1 MCQRPPPAV
10 VLLWRIYANRQKSAN
25 KADRRGFARS
35 DGGIKS
41 AAWASAGVVGRGAW
55 LLSKTAIPAGDAG
68 SAGQRR
74 LMGCKGVRGHIWAAA
89 SLALAGAGLGIGC
102 SRAAAD
108 TLEWALVQAYQNN
121 PSLNAQRAA
130 LRATDENVPQ
140 ALSGYRPKVSVTANG
155 GYNYSNSVSQFPLVT
170 GGPVST
176 IQYAEAFASR
186 GVGAT
191 GTYTLFNGFQ
201 NANRTRQAESQVEG
215 ARETLRVTE
224 QQVLLDA
231 ATAYMNLL
239 RDQAILDL
247 NRRNVEVLTEQ
258 LKQTRDRFNVGE
270 VTRTDV
276 AQAESRL
283 AAGRSALLG
292 AQSNFVTSQANYRR
306 VIGVDPGRLAPGTPV
321 DRLSPNTLPKAVTQ
335 GQAQSPSVLAAMY
348 GVDVAALAV
357 KISEGALY
365 PNLTLTASASEG
377 NYPAFEVLR
386 QTQASIVGQ
395 LTVPLYQGG
404 AEYSAIRQFKETLG
418 QQRLNLDVNRDQ
430 ARATV
435 VQSWGQLDAAKAQI
449 ESTTAQVNAAEI
461 ALNGV
466 REEARVGQRTTLDVL
481 NAQQELVNARVALVT
496 AQHDRVVASFTLLAA
511 VGALSMQ
518 RLGLNVQ
525 IYDPMVHY
533 QQVRDAWVGVR
544 IPDGR

>member
-1 MCQRPPPAV
+1 
-10 VLLWRIYANRQKSAN
+10 
-25 KADRRGFARS
+25 
-35 DGGIKS
+35 
-41 AAWASAGVVGRGAW
+41 
-55 LLSKTAIPAGDAG
+55 
-68 SAGQRR
+68 
-74 LMGCKGVRGHIWAAA
+74 
-89 SLALAGAGLGIGC
+89 
-102 SRAAAD
+102 
-108 TLEWALVQAYQNN
+108 VQAYQNN

-140 ALSGYRPKVSVTANG
+140 ALSGYRPKLSFTSSDGFEYANTLSDTVSSSGVSYSQLARDLGQRGFAATAT
-155 GYNYSNSVSQFPLVT
+155 Q
-170 GGPVST
+170 
-176 IQYAEAFASR
+176 
-186 GVGAT
+186 
-191 GTYTLFNGFQ
+191 TLYNGFQ
-201 NANRTRQAESQVEG
+201 TANKTRQAESQVMG

-292 AQSNFVTSQANYRR
+292 AQSNYVTSQANYRR
-306 VIGVDPGRLAPGTPV
+306 VIGVDPGRLDPGTPV
-321 DRLSPNTLPKAVTQ
+321 DRLSPATLPGAITQ
-335 GQAQSPSVLAAMY
+335 GEAQSPSVLAAMY
-348 GVDVAALAV
+348 GVDIAELGV
-357 KISEGALY
+357 KVSEGALY
-365 PNLTLTASASEG
+365 PNLALTASISKNYDPAYNVLKQTEAS
-377 NYPAFEVLR
+377 VLG
-386 QTQASIVGQ
+386 T
-395 LTVPLYQGG
+395 LTVPIYQGG
-404 AEYSAIRQFKETLG
+404 AEYSAIRQSKETVG

-449 ESTTAQVNAAEI
+449 EATTAQVNAAEI

-496 AQHDRVVASFTLLAA
+496 AQHDRVVASYTLLAA
-511 VGALSMQ
+511 VGNLSMQ
-518 RLGLNVQ
+518 RLGLNTP
-525 IYDPMVHY
+525 IYDPQVHY
-533 QQVRDAWVGVR
+533 QQVRDAWIGVR
-544 IPDGR
+544 TPDGR